1 MKFIKQFAIIL
12 AVSFIGEVLKYFI
25 HLPIPA
31 SIYGLVIMLLLLATK
46 VIKVE
51 QVRDTGNY
59 LLEIMPVMF
68 IPAAVGLI
76 TMWDELKALW
86 LPLCVITLVTTIIVM
101 VTAGRMTQFII
112 RWEKRQKR

>member
-1 MKFIKQFAIIL
+1 
-12 AVSFIGEVLKYFI
+12 
-25 HLPIPA
+25 
-31 SIYGLVIMLLLLATK
+31 MLLLLATK